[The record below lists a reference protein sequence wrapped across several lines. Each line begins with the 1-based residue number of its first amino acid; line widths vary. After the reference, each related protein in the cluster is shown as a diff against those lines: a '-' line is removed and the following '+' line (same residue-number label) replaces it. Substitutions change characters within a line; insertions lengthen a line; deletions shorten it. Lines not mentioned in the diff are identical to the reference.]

1 MDTCRGYQGATK
13 DKATS
18 QNERKNEAKQIRKKK
33 NEWASACRAT
43 SSEQF
48 VSYIMATILFDEM
61 IIINDYHA
69 SFVLESHW
77 QTLSHSV
84 VSSYYL
90 KVVQVYTL
98 FQHKCKNLSPE
109 SLKINK

>member
-1 MDTCRGYQGATK
+1 MKEKMKRNKYDR
-13 DKATS
+13 
-18 QNERKNEAKQIRKKK
+18 KK

-69 SFVLESHW
+69 SFVLEKAVHM
-77 QTLSHSV
+77 
-84 VSSYYL
+84 
-90 KVVQVYTL
+90 KVCYSTGT
-98 FQHKCKNLSPE
+98 HIPT
-109 SLKINK
+109 